1 MANHN
6 LFENR
11 VYSSRDTLQRLSQQV
26 FEACCTPF
34 WSTKGRV
41 ICPHKP
47 KDEPR
52 WLFFRFRELN
62 EIRTWIQLGGIAL
75 QDSGSSSSDW
85 PHTVRMFANT
95 EKQLRRA
102 ASRIDLRS
110 HAVAQS
116 NWVHYELFGPS
127 LERALAKV
135 GNPDRI
141 EWQPRPSIRRQS
153 AAGEA
158 PLFAGN
164 ITGNIT
170 GSIRTRIVADSRLGG
185 KEKRV
190 SLSV

>member
-6 LFENR
+6 LFESR
-11 VYSSRDTLQRLSQQV
+11 VYSSRATLQRLSQQLL
-26 FEACCTPF
+26 EDCCTPF

-41 ICPHKP
+41 SCPHRP

-62 EIRTWIQLGGIAL
+62 EIRSWIQLGGIAL
-75 QDSGSSSSDW
+75 QDSGSSSGEW
-85 PHTVRMFANT
+85 PNTVRMFANT

-110 HAVAQS
+110 HAVVQG

-135 GNPDRI
+135 RNPDRI
-141 EWQPRPSIRRQS
+141 EWQPRPSVRRQS
-153 AAGEA
+153 SVVEVPQFMGD
-158 PLFAGN
+158 
-164 ITGNIT
+164 
-170 GSIRTRIVADSRLGG
+170 IRYHIVSDSRLGD
-185 KEKRV
+185 KEKRA
-190 SLSV
+190 SFAG